1 VLWEG
6 KDKVGGNAS
15 VPAWAGDR
23 IVVGSADGR
32 VCALSS
38 MDGRLLWSRQTGP
51 SLTTLE
57 LYQRGG
63 NDVNSSPAVYR
74 EAVYVGASDG
84 RLRALA
90 LGDGAELSV

>member
-1 VLWEG
+1 
-6 KDKVGGNAS
+6 
-15 VPAWAGDR
+15 
-23 IVVGSADGR
+23 
-32 VCALSS
+32 